1 MKNKTMWRILTV
13 LLMAFVVCGGIANA
27 QKRRTPK
34 TRTTRTSQKTLP
46 AAANSKELVKTGA
59 EKVSNQIKNLTQFI
73 YLLGGSNVRIGSVSN
88 DEKRGKVTTAT
99 KQQIDAGKKGLV
111 LTIQSFKGGLKDL
124 EASFR
129 ATNDLKPYLLE
140 LTGVADL
147 AQTAEEQA
155 AANQFD
161 AAGRTLI
168 EIVGQLA
175 DVLRAMP

>member
-1 MKNKTMWRILTV
+1 MWRVLTV

-27 QKRRTPK
+27 QKRRTTK
-34 TRTTRTSQKTLP
+34 TRTPRTTRTSQKPLP
-46 AAANSKELVKTGA
+46 AANSKELVKTGA

-73 YLLGGSNVRIGSVSN
+73 YLLGGSNVRIGSVTN

-129 ATNDLKPYLLE
+129 ANDNLKPYLLE

-147 AQTAEEQA
+147 AQTAEDQA